1 MRWEGVEERRLRPTP
16 DSERRE
22 RRAKEV
28 TDALYTIGSLR
39 SHPLPFVPPGGRRYA
54 GRTKEGWDR
63 KVSDKEKL
71 FIDLLVGRSYRLLTR
86 SLHSSYV
93 MWEGRE
99 EPA

>member
-1 MRWEGVEERRLRPTP
+1 MKGMWMT
-16 DSERRE
+16 RE
-22 RRAKEV
+22 KDIILYSFLTFPSPSFRSARRAP
-28 TDALYTIGSLR
+28 LR
-39 SHPLPFVPPGGRRYA
+39 E

>member
-1 MRWEGVEERRLRPTP
+1 MDAINPAHGSVLRVNSP
-16 DSERRE
+16 S
-22 RRAKEV
+22 
-28 TDALYTIGSLR
+28 LGIFSLR